1 MESHNQNF
9 RLLTQQYAE
18 YLEACGYTEVTRK
31 GYLADVKPFLRY
43 LEDNGIKNIAKVE
56 LADIQGYYGSLG
68 ERSYHGKLIGQETRA
83 NLLQRLHAL
92 FRYLHKSGK
101 IASDPMSNMTMPR
114 RRKNLPRNIPEISEV
129 PALMEQPDLESPIG
143 IRDRA
148 ILELLYSTGLR
159 SAELRSLECGDVDLT
174 ERVLNVCGKGGR
186 YDQVPFGR
194 EAANTLYNYLHF
206 SRDRLMTG
214 FKVKQSSISA
224 ARLKEERG
232 HDFLFVTRS
241 GYKMTSQDLQWLVKR
256 YSEKAGKRINPH
268 TLRHACATHLLRR
281 GADIRH
287 IQKLLRHANLNT
299 TQIYTRVAIEDLKE
313 AQRKFH
319 PRESG
324 LES

>member
-1 MESHNQNF
+1 MESLNQNF

-18 YLEACGYTEVTRK
+18 YLEACGYAETTRK
-31 GYLADVKPFLRY
+31 GYLVDVRPFLKY
-43 LEDNGIKNIAKVE
+43 LESNGIMDITKVE
-56 LADIQGYYGSLG
+56 PADIQGYYGSLG
-68 ERSYHGKLIGQETRA
+68 ERSYHGKFIGRETRA
-83 NLLQRLHAL
+83 NLLQRVRIF
-92 FRYLHKSGK
+92 FRYLHKIGK
-101 IASDPMSNMTMPR
+101 IAADPMSNMTMPR
-114 RRKNLPRNIPEISEV
+114 RMKNLPRNIPEISDV
-129 PALMEQPDLESPIG
+129 PALMEQPDMESPIG

-159 SAELRSLECGDVDLT
+159 SSELRSLECSGVNIT
-174 ERVLNVCGKGGR
+174 ERVFIVRGKGGR

-194 EAANTLYNYLHF
+194 EAANALYNYLHF

-214 FKVKQSSISA
+214 FKVKRSSISA

-232 HDFLFVTRS
+232 HDFLFVTRG

-256 YSEKAGKRINPH
+256 YSEKAGKRISPH

-324 LES
+324 QNA

>member
-1 MESHNQNF
+1 MESLHQNF
-9 RLLTQQYAE
+9 RLLMQQYAE
-18 YLEACGYTEVTRK
+18 YLEACGYAETTRK

-43 LEDNGIKNIAKVE
+43 LEGNGITDIAKVE

-68 ERSYHGKLIGQETRA
+68 ERSYHGKLIDQETRA
-83 NLLQRLHAL
+83 NLLQRVRIF
-92 FRYLHKSGK
+92 FRYLHKCGK
-101 IASDPMSNMTMPR
+101 ITADPMSNMTMPR

-129 PALMEQPDLESPIG
+129 PALMEQPDMESPIG

-159 SAELRSLECGDVDLT
+159 SSELRSLECGDVELK
-174 ERVLNVCGKGGR
+174 ERVLNVRGKGGR

-194 EAANTLYNYLHF
+194 QAATMLYNYLHF

-214 FKVKQSSISA
+214 FKVKQSNISA
-224 ARLKEERG
+224 KRLKEERG
-232 HDFLFVTRS
+232 HDYLFVTRG

-299 TQIYTRVAIEDLKE
+299 TQIYTHVAIEDLKE

-319 PRESG
+319 PRES
-324 LES
+324 EQEV